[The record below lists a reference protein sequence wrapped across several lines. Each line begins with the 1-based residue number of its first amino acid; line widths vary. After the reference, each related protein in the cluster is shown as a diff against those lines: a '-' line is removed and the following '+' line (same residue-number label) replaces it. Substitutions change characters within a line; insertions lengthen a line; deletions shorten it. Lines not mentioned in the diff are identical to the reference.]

1 MSLPGTAA
9 EAYLTKRGLVIPSNG
24 ALRALV
30 DHPYFEKLEGQD
42 GPTEIHR
49 GPALLGAI
57 IGPNGRFAG
66 VHATWIDLGTASGK
80 AEIVHP
86 TTGEVLPAK
95 KVRGLA
101 RAGRIP
107 LVRCEAPTGLVIGE
121 GIETVLSV
129 WRALSA
135 SAWPHLERTAFWS
148 GYSLG
153 NIGGK
158 AVGTVNHPTEM
169 LTDTRGRQRRRTVAG
184 PVPDFTHPSIPI
196 PDSVE
201 RVWLLGDGDSDRT
214 LTEMALERGARRFK
228 QQRPGRQVLVAW
240 APEGGDFN
248 DVLRRAAA

>member
-1 MSLPGTAA
+1 M
-9 EAYLTKRGLVIPSNG
+9 
-24 ALRALV
+24 
-30 DHPYFEKLEGQD
+30 
-42 GPTEIHR
+42 
-49 GPALLGAI
+49 
-57 IGPNGRFAG
+57 
-66 VHATWIDLGTASGK
+66 HATWIDLGTASGK

-169 LTDTRGRQRRRTVAG
+169 LTDTRGRQRPPHGGRAGAGLHASLDSDPRQCRAGLAPRRRG
-184 PVPDFTHPSIPI
+184 QRPD
-196 PDSVE
+196 PD
-201 RVWLLGDGDSDRT
+201 GDG
-214 LTEMALERGARRFK
+214 AGARRAPV
-228 QQRPGRQVLVAW
+228 QATAPGRQVLVAW